1 MRAMHEFAHGD
12 LAGMLSRNILVP
24 IGLVLLPG
32 RGCPGSTVDS
42 AHARVPALRPPV
54 PVLYGSIVVL
64 VLFAVLRN
72 LPMSPFSGLA
82 P

>member
-1 MRAMHEFAHGD
+1 MATSRGSFRAT
-12 LAGMLSRNILVP
+12 SSSP
-24 IGLVLLPG
+24 IGLILLAWAWVSWFDRRLG
-32 RGCPGSTVDS
+32 YS
-42 AHARVPALRPPV
+42 RVPALRPPV

-64 VLFAVLRN
+64 VAFAVLRN